1 MAAAGRKGHLAV
13 VDMKNMSLIKEM
25 QVCPGVAKLNEMQLG
40 SRCDLLYKGY
50 LGLEWIFICHR
61 YLICFTGIFLYQAI

>member
-25 QVCPGVAKLNEMQLG
+25 QVCPGVA
-40 SRCDLLYKGY
+40 R
-50 LGLEWIFICHR
+50 
-61 YLICFTGIFLYQAI
+61 LI